1 MSFWSNL
8 NYGHTGFVLSGT
20 HHLPVENYDY
30 ELVPNRLNWS
40 AARQVCAQK
49 SGALASVSSETE
61 NRQLTKFLQSLKIT
75 QPVWIA
81 GKVMTQINGESS
93 VQFPANSF
101 EYHHLFIDVNVSPPT

>member
-1 MSFWSNL
+1 MA
-8 NYGHTGFVLSGT
+8 HTGLVLSGT
-20 HHLPVENYDY
+20 YHLTIENYDY

-49 SGALASVSSETE
+49 FGVLAGVSSETE
-61 NRQLTKFLQSLKIT
+61 NRQLTKFLQSFDIT

-81 GKVMTQINGESS
+81 GQFMTQRNGESS

-101 EYHHLFIDVNVSPPT
+101 EYHHLFTDVNVSPPT